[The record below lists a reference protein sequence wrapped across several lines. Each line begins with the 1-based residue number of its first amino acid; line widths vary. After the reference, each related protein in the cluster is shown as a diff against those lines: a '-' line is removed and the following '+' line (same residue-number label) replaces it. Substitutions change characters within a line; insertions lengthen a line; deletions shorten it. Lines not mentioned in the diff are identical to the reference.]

1 MITREATFSDIE
13 ALRAFEQGVINAE
26 RPFDE
31 TLQADPIE
39 YYDLEYLITNEDIH
53 MVVVEIEQQIIA
65 CGYARIKKAKPYA
78 QYSFYS
84 YLGFMFV
91 HEEYRGKGVN
101 QLVIEALI
109 QWSLEQGITMMHLDV
124 FTENAAAI
132 RAYKKVGFKEYLVE
146 MRMDIS
152 RK

>member
-1 MITREATFSDIE
+1 MITRTATLNDIE
-13 ALRAFEQGVINAE
+13 VLRAFEQGVIKAE

-31 TLQADPIE
+31 TLKADPIQ
-39 YYDLEYLITNEDIH
+39 YYDLEYLLTNEDIH
-53 MVVVEIEQQIIA
+53 VVVVEVEKQIIA

-78 QYSFYS
+78 SYSFYS

-91 HEEYRGKGVN
+91 HEEYRGQGVN
-101 QLVIEALI
+101 QLVIEALT
-109 QWSLEQGITMMHLDV
+109 QWSLEQGVTMMHLDV
-124 FTENAAAI
+124 FTENLAAVS
-132 RAYKKVGFKEYLVE
+132 AYKKVGFKEYLVE

>member
-1 MITREATFSDIE
+1 MITRTATLDEIE
-13 ALRAFEQGVINAE
+13 ALSTFEQGVIKAE

-31 TLQADPIE
+31 TLKADPIQ

-53 MVVVEIEQQIIA
+53 VVVVEVEQQIIA
-65 CGYARIKKAKPYA
+65 CGYARIKQAKPYA
-78 QYSFYS
+78 NYRFYS

-91 HEEYRGKGVN
+91 QDEFRGKGIN

-109 QWSLEQGITMMHLDV
+109 QWSREQGITMMHLDV
-124 FTENAAAI
+124 FTENAAAV

-152 RK
+152 RE

>member
-1 MITREATFSDIE
+1 MITRTATLNDIE
-13 ALRAFEQGVINAE
+13 ALSAFEQGVIKAE

-31 TLQADPIE
+31 TLKSGHIQ
-39 YYDLEYLITNEDIH
+39 YYDLEYLITDENIH
-53 MVVVEIEQQIIA
+53 VVVVEVEQQIIA

-91 HEEYRGKGVN
+91 QDEFRGKGIN
-101 QLVIEALI
+101 QLVIEALT
-109 QWSLEQGITMMHLDV
+109 QWSLDQGVTMMHLDV
-124 FTENAAAI
+124 FTENVAAV

-152 RK
+152 KK

>member
-1 MITREATFSDIE
+1 MITRKATLDDIE
-13 ALRAFEQGVINAE
+13 ALRTFEQGLIKAE

-31 TLQADPIE
+31 TLKADPIQ
-39 YYDLEYLITNEDIH
+39 YYDLEYLLTDENIRL
-53 MVVVEIEQQIIA
+53 VVVEVGQQIIA
-65 CGYARIKKAKPYA
+65 CGYPRIKKAKPYA

-91 HEEYRGKGVN
+91 QDEFRGKGIN
-101 QLVIEALI
+101 QLVIEALT
-109 QWSLEQGITMMHLDV
+109 QWSLEQGVNMIHLDV
-124 FTENAAAI
+124 FTENAAAV

>member
-1 MITREATFSDIE
+1 MITRTATLDDIE
-13 ALRAFEQGVINAE
+13 ALSAFEQGVIKAE

-31 TLQADPIE
+31 TLKADPIQ
-39 YYDLEYLITNEDIH
+39 YYDLDFLITNEDIH
-53 MVVVEIEQQIIA
+53 VVVVEVEQQIIA
-65 CGYARIKKAKPYA
+65 CGYARIKQAKLYA
-78 QYSFYS
+78 NYRFYS

-91 HEEYRGKGVN
+91 QDEFRGKGVN

-109 QWSLEQGITMMHLDV
+109 QWSREQGITMMHLDV
-124 FTENAAAI
+124 FTENAAAM

-152 RK
+152 RE